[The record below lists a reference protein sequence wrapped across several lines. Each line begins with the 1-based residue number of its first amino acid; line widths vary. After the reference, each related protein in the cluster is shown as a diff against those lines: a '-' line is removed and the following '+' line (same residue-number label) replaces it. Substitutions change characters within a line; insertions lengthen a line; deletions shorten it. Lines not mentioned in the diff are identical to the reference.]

1 MDHPRSGGLGVKL
14 LAIETSTPGSSV
26 AVIEDRRTLAAAS
39 RIDRLGHAGFLV
51 PAIDF
56 CFDQVGWSPVDLD
69 AVVVDIGPGLYTGIR
84 VGVATAQG
92 LAAAFGIPII
102 PAVSVDAIALEAKTG
117 HRMIWAVVD
126 ARRGEM
132 AVARYRP
139 VPGGVVRESPT
150 ELMEHEE
157 LKAALESTR
166 EDNLVVGD
174 VAELPDGFFLGMH
187 HVKTGRPRYPYAVAL
202 AEIGAG
208 KYERDEYPPPDD
220 IRPLYMREPDVT
232 INWEKLRQEGPW
244 RAQ

>member
-1 MDHPRSGGLGVKL
+1 LKL
-14 LAIETSTPGSSV
+14 LAMETSTPGSSV
-26 AVIEDRRTLAAAS
+26 AVVENRTTLAAAS
-39 RIDRLGHAGFLV
+39 RIDRMGHAGFLV

-56 CFDQVGWSPVDLD
+56 CFDQVGWSPEDLD
-69 AVVVDIGPGLYTGIR
+69 AVVIDVGPGLYTGIR

-102 PAVSVDAIALEAKTG
+102 PVVSVDALALEAKTG
-117 HRMIWAVVD
+117 HRMIWAIVD
-126 ARRGEM
+126 ARRHQF

-139 VPGGVVRESPT
+139 VPGGVVRESVT
-150 ELMEHEE
+150 ELMGPDV
-157 LKAALESTR
+157 LRAALESTA
-166 EDNLVVGD
+166 EDSLVVGD
-174 VAELPDGFFLGMH
+174 VGELPDGFFRGMH

-208 KYERDEYPPPDD
+208 KYERDDYPQPDD

-244 RAQ
+244 GGR

>member
-1 MDHPRSGGLGVKL
+1 MKL

-26 AVIEDRRTLAAAS
+26 AVVEDRRTLAAAS
-39 RIDRLGHAGFLV
+39 RIDRMGHAGFLV

-56 CFDQVGWSPVDLD
+56 CFDQVGWSPDVLD
-69 AVVVDIGPGLYTGIR
+69 AVVVDVGPGLYTGIR
-84 VGVATAQG
+84 VGLSTAQG

-102 PAVSVDAIALEAKTG
+102 PAVSVDALALEAKTG
-117 HRMIWAVVD
+117 HRMIWAIVD
-126 ARRGEM
+126 ARRGEF

-150 ELMEHEE
+150 ELMAPEE
-157 LKAALESTR
+157 LKAALESTA
-166 EDNLVVGD
+166 DHSLVVGEVD
-174 VAELPDGFFLGMH
+174 QLPEGFFRAMH

-208 KYERDEYPPPDD
+208 KFDRDEFPPPDD

-232 INWEKLRQEGPW
+232 INWEKIRQEGPW
-244 RAQ
+244 GSA